1 MLYQFLLNKK
11 LKILVQCGDN
21 VKLTRKQINQLCEIV
36 DHFNDIDVFELE
48 ESNLSGIGPMISVK
62 FSIFG
67 KKPDT
72 SVDITDVENW

>member
-1 MLYQFLLNKK
+1 M
-11 LKILVQCGDN
+11 
-21 VKLTRKQINQLCEIV
+21 KLTRKQVEQLSEICE
-36 DHFNDIDVFELE
+36 HFSDIDNFELE
-48 ESNLSGIGPMISVK
+48 ETHTGIGPIVTVK